1 MPAPTAAPPAR
12 DERVLSVAEL
22 NRLARGVLESNLPL
36 LWIAGEVSNLTYAAS
51 GHVYFTL
58 KDDAAQVRCAMWR
71 NRAQLLAFRL
81 ANGMNVEVRALVTL
95 YEARGDYQLNVESLR
110 QAGIG
115 ALYEA
120 FARLR
125 QRLEGEGL
133 FDPARK
139 RPVPRYPRRI
149 GIVTS
154 LQAAALRDVLAA
166 FERRAPSLPLVIYPA
181 PVQGEGAAA
190 LLAAAL
196 RSAGERRE
204 CDVLILCRGGG
215 SIEDLWAFNEEV
227 LARAIAACP
236 IPVVCGVG
244 HEPDT
249 TIADFVADQRAATPT
264 AAAELVT
271 AGYVDAAQHLA
282 RLAPLLGRAMERR
295 IENLQQ
301 RLDIA
306 ARGLV
311 HPGERLARM
320 RLAADHCR
328 ARLSAALRRT
338 LDAAQHAVGRQ
349 GLRLRGARPQF
360 DAALQSLHHLARRL
374 AGAVQHDQQE
384 RRAHLEALR
393 AHLVHLDPR
402 QVLARGYSIVRDTS
416 GTVVRDSRQLAAGSE
431 VDLQFA
437 AGKAHAT
444 VSDTE

>member
-1 MPAPTAAPPAR
+1 MPAPTPALPAR

-22 NRLARGVLESNLPL
+22 NRLARGVLESNIPL
-36 LWIAGEVSNLTYAAS
+36 LWVAGEISNLTYAAS
-51 GHVYFTL
+51 GHVYFSL
-58 KDDAAQVRCAMWR
+58 KDEGAQVRCTMWR
-71 NRAQLLAFRL
+71 NRAQSLPFRL
-81 ANGMNVEVRALVTL
+81 ANGMNVEARALVTL
-95 YEARGDYQLNVESLR
+95 YEARGDYQLNVDALR

-125 QRLEGEGL
+125 QRLEAEGL
-133 FDPARK
+133 FIPARK
-139 RPVPRYPRRI
+139 RPLPRYPRRV

-166 FERRAPSLPLVIYPA
+166 FERRTPSLPLVIYPA

-190 LLAAAL
+190 QLAAAL
-196 RSAGERRE
+196 RSAAARQE

-227 LARAIAACP
+227 LARAIAACA

-244 HEPDT
+244 HETDT

-282 RLAPLLGRAMERR
+282 RLAPLLQRALWRR
-295 IENLQQ
+295 LENLQQ
-301 RLDIA
+301 RVDIA
-306 ARGLV
+306 ARSLV

-320 RLAADHCR
+320 RLATDHCG
-328 ARLSAALRRT
+328 ARLAAAVRGT
-338 LDAAQHAVGRQ
+338 METAYHAIGRH

-360 DAALQSLHHLARRL
+360 GTAQQSLQHLARRL
-374 AGAVQHDQQE
+374 AGALQHGQE
-384 RRAHLEALR
+384 QRQARLEALHS
-393 AHLVHLDPR
+393 HLVHLDPR
-402 QVLARGYSIVRDTS
+402 QVLARGYSIVRDAS
-416 GTVVRDSRQLAAGSE
+416 GTIVRSSGQLAAGCE
-431 VDLQFA
+431 VDMQFA
-437 AGKAHAT
+437 AGKARAT
-444 VSDTE
+444 VTRTD